1 VANVFGIRGADV
13 MFLIASAIGLALVIG
28 LGVETKQRPLEEI
41 SGWYVE
47 LPAPAIKYSARA
59 ADTVSPGEKVQH
71 DLGRF
76 RRLFQLWNVACLFDN
91 FHSTARDLRG
101 EAIRVA
107 DRHQSVLP
115 SPNNQGLRGDAV
127 QPF

>member
-76 RRLFQLWNVACLFDN
+76 RRLFQLWNVACLFD
-91 FHSTARDLRG
+91 LRG